1 MASRVRDQ
9 RSAGLLVWR
18 GGPAAPE
25 FLLVHPGG
33 PFWARR
39 DAGAWSVP
47 KGLIDA
53 GEDPLAAARREFLE
67 EVGIALPIDL
77 AIGDTAR
84 LADRRLKSGKTV
96 LCWLV
101 KADLELTGFRS
112 NTFEMEWPRGS
123 GRRITVP
130 EVDRVAYV
138 GTAEALVKILDYQ
151 RGFIEEAA
159 ARIGGG
165 S

>member
-1 MASRVRDQ
+1 MAVRPRDQ

-18 GGPAAPE
+18 PGPAGPA
-25 FLLVHPGG
+25 FLLAHPGG

-39 DAGAWSVP
+39 DAGAWTIP

-67 EVGIALPIDL
+67 EIGIEVA
-77 AIGDTAR
+77 GEFQR

-96 LCWLV
+96 LAWLV
-101 KADLELTGFRS
+101 EADLDLAGFRS

-123 GRRITVP
+123 GRRITAP
-130 EVDRVAYV
+130 ECDRAAYFE
-138 GTAEALVKILDYQ
+138 APEALVKVLDYQ
-151 RGFIEEAA
+151 RGFIEEAV
-159 ARIGGG
+159 ARIGASGR
-165 S
+165 

>member
-1 MASRVRDQ
+1 MRSTRLAIRPRDQ

-18 GGPAAPE
+18 AGRAGPE
-25 FLLVHPGG
+25 FLLAHPGG

-39 DAGAWSVP
+39 DAGAWTIP

-67 EVGIALPIDL
+67 EIGIEVTGAFEP
-77 AIGDTAR
+77 

-96 LCWLV
+96 QAWLV
-101 KADLELTGFRS
+101 EADLDLAGFRS

-130 EVDRVAYV
+130 ECDRAAYF
-138 GTAEALVKILDYQ
+138 GEAQALVKVLEYQ
-151 RGFIEEAA
+151 RGFIEEAVV
-159 ARIGGG
+159 RIGG
-165 S
+165 